1 MLLGN
6 LTADPVSKAS
16 KKGGEYTTFSLATN
30 RDWKSKDGE
39 DVHETHFHKV
49 VAFGK
54 LGENIVAYFK
64 KGAPMLLSGRLST
77 RSYLS
82 KEGRRRTLSE
92 VIAEDFN
99 FVPRSPSKDGLK
111 IDAQTGEVTDASID
125 EIAER
130 FKLNKGVVQEVVD
143 Y

>member
-6 LTADPVSKAS
+6 LTADPVAKSS

-39 DVHETHFHKV
+39 DVHETHFHRV

-99 FVPRSPSKDGLK
+99 FVPRSPSKDGVK